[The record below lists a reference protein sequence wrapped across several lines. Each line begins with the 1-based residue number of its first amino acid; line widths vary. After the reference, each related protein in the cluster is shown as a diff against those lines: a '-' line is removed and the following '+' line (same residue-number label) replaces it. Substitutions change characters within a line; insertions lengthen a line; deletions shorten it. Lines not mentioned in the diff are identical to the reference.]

1 LDEDDDVELRLFDE
15 FFSLLSIFFIL
26 DIIVLWSSLD
36 VRHTA
41 IVPSLLQE
49 PDTTIL
55 QFLYT
60 VISCYSLFFFQIKYL
75 VKIKIEYFELST

>member
-15 FFSLLSIFFIL
+15 FLSLLSIFFIL
-26 DIIVLWSSLD
+26 DIMVLWSSLD

-55 QFLYT
+55 QY
-60 VISCYSLFFFQIKYL
+60 I
-75 VKIKIEYFELST
+75 